1 MHVELNLPETFNAA
15 DYFVD
20 RNIREGRGQKTAV
33 LCRDNAF
40 TYAQIQTGVNK
51 VGNALK
57 DLNIEMENRVA
68 LLLLD
73 SEVFPMSF
81 FGAIKIR
88 GGSDLSQHPDATQG
102 LPLFSQ

>member
-20 RNIREGRGQKTAV
+20 RNIREGRGQKTAI

-40 TYAQIQTGVNK
+40 TYAQVQAGMNK

-57 DLNIEMENRVA
+57 GLGIEWRIE
-68 LLLLD
+68 
-73 SEVFPMSF
+73 SPFCCW
-81 FGAIKIR
+81 IR
-88 GGSDLSQHPDATQG
+88 NSIPCPSSGPSRSGRYQSASTP
-102 LPLFSQ
+102 